1 MLVDVLTVTFPF
13 PGYKFRK
20 LFTLLLL
27 PGSHSQQIWHI
38 YLGGAGESVYLLLIS
53 SVYDIIYLIL
63 MCWKS
68 QMELLTLKSSDNQET
83 WFHLCAPQI
92 SIFFAAYFSKCTF
105 LKVKGSYKITS
116 QQKRLIKGK
125 SFLEIWKFIKMLTR
139 AYNWVLLYASP
150 IHPHI
155 LISNNVILFTYAC
168 LDMANYV
175 SLWNFRTKHFVCISF
190 LLQTSTH
197 LQIL

>member
-1 MLVDVLTVTFPF
+1 MYWLSHFLFLDTSSGSCLHFSSQAHILN
-13 PGYKFRK
+13 KFDIY
-20 LFTLLLL
+20 
-27 PGSHSQQIWHI
+27 IW
-38 YLGGAGESVYLLLIS
+38 GAGESVYLLVMS

-63 MCWKS
+63 MCWES
-68 QMELLTLKSSDNQET
+68 HLTLKSSDNQET
-83 WFHLCAPQI
+83 WFHLCGPQI
-92 SIFFAAYFSKCTF
+92 SLFFAAYFSKRTF

-116 QQKRLIKGK
+116 QQKWLIKSK
-125 SFLEIWKFIKMLTR
+125 SFLETWKFIKMLTR

-155 LISNNVILFTYAC
+155 IISNNIILFTYAC
-168 LDMANYV
+168 LNMANYV
-175 SLWNFRTKHFVCISF
+175 SLWNFRTKHFICISF